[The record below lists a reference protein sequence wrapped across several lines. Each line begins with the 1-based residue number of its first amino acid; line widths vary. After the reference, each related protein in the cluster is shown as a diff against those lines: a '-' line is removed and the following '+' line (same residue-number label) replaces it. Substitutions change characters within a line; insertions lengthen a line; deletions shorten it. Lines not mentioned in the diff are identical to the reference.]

1 MASTAAAWQ
10 PHTEDATL
18 DFQVTTIV
26 TGEPLYFADAEGNG
40 YKLIAILEYRCQMFA
55 A

>member
-18 DFQVTTIV
+18 DFQAHDNRNGKT
-26 TGEPLYFADAEGNG
+26 PLSC
-40 YKLIAILEYRCQMFA
+40 RCRR
-55 A
+55 